1 MIRKSSDKTNQ
12 KRQKQE
18 DYEQLM
24 EEEFEHLAVY
34 LLKIVRESIIL
45 LTQIVNVEEMQN
57 DNSNVV
63 EIPLNEYFDEY
74 KK

>member
-1 MIRKSSDKTNQ
+1 MEKNK

-74 KK
+74 KKQLLMK

>member
-1 MIRKSSDKTNQ
+1 MEKNK

>member
-1 MIRKSSDKTNQ
+1 MKKNK
-12 KRQKQE
+12 KRQKQK